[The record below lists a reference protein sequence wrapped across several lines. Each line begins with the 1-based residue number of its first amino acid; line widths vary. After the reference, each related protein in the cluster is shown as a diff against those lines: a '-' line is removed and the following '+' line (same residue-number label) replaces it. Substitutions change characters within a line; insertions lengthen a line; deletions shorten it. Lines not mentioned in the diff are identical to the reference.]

1 MHAIIRP
8 SGPEIVSGAFR
19 DEQGISHPANVL
31 TLWSDAELA
40 TIGVYPVVD
49 DPIPEGQIA
58 TGSTLALD
66 GDVVRR
72 SWTLEPAPPP
82 SVPASVTPLQIRRA
96 LLAQGL
102 LDDVQAFVEAS
113 SLETRMAWEYAIQ
126 IDRDN
131 ELISAAATAIGA
143 TDEEVDDLFRLAASL

>member
-19 DEQGISHPANVL
+19 DEAGISHPANVL
-31 TLWSDAELA
+31 TLWTDEELRA
-40 TIGVYPVVD
+40 IGVYPVVD

-58 TGSTLALD
+58 TGSSLALD
-66 GDVVRR
+66 GYVVRR
-72 SWTLEPAPPP
+72 SWTLEDAPPP
-82 SVPASVTPLQIRRA
+82 PVPDSVSPLQMRRA

-113 SLETRMAWEYAIQ
+113 PLDVRLAWEYAIQ